1 MNATRPAG
9 IPKPQRVS
17 DLGRLLNPEITA
29 QLDSTARGVFNTSM
43 APAHL
48 QGALSNICMAS
59 GHLQDALASPCAR
72 QLSMDTRPSV
82 CHPTSKK
89 INFLKSV
96 AFPPGIGCGLAGGS
110 WAQYEAA
117 LETFVAL
124 VPKTEVYIVQMP
136 TTAPKGKLK
145 RGGAP

>member
-1 MNATRPAG
+1 MNATCPAG

-29 QLDSTARGVFNTSM
+29 PLDSTARGVFNTSM

-59 GHLQDALASPCAR
+59 GHLQDALTSPCAR

-89 INFLKSV
+89 INFLKDV
-96 AFPPGIGCGLAGGS
+96 AFP
-110 WAQYEAA
+110 
-117 LETFVAL
+117 
-124 VPKTEVYIVQMP
+124 K
-136 TTAPKGKLK
+136 K
-145 RGGAP
+145 RGVSLSSRSSR